1 MPIAAT
7 TAITAVKAKAGRLR
21 SVWSI
26 WSVTAWLMLALAGLA
41 LAPLAWAQD
50 AAALR
55 ARQSELGAALA
66 DSAFGRPLVLESV
79 QQGDRLSGEIHAVI
93 AQPFAVAAAAL
104 QSHQAWCDIL
114 MLHLNVKHCLALGT
128 GADRRL
134 EIAIGRKHDQPVADA
149 FALSLGYRILVSQPD
164 YLALRLEAA
173 EGPLGT
179 RDFRIGLELTPLPSG
194 GSFLRLNYA
203 YRYGLA
209 ARLALQGYLATLGRD
224 KVGFS
229 IVGRAADGSPIYIEG
244 LRGAVER
251 NTLRYYLAVEAY
263 LGALA
268 LPAARRPERRLQA
281 WFDATERHARQLH
294 ELDRDDYLAMKRREL
309 ARLPA
314 GSAAAN

>member
-1 MPIAAT
+1 MPIAA
-7 TAITAVKAKAGRLR
+7 ISAVKAKAGRR
-21 SVWSI
+21 WSVWSI
-26 WSVTAWLMLALAGLA
+26 WYVTAWLALALAGLS
-41 LAPLAWAQD
+41 LAPSAWAQD

-55 ARQSELGAALA
+55 ARQSALSSALA
-66 DSAFGRPLVLESV
+66 DNAFGRPLVLESV
-79 QQGDRLSGEIHAVI
+79 QQGDRLNGEIHAVI
-93 AQPFAVAAAAL
+93 AQPFAVAAPAL

-114 MLHLNVKHCLALGT
+114 MLHLNVKHCLALGA

-134 EIAIGRKHDQPVADA
+134 ELAIGRKHDQPVADA

-164 YLALRLEAA
+164 YLVLRLEAA
-173 EGPLGT
+173 DGPLGT
-179 RDFRIGLELTPLPSG
+179 RDFRIGLELTPLASG
-194 GSFLRLNYA
+194 GSFLRLNYS

-229 IVGRAADGSPIYIEG
+229 VVARAADGSPVYIEG

-268 LPAARRPERRLQA
+268 WPAAQRPERRLQA

-294 ELDRDDYLAMKRREL
+294 ELDREDYLAMKRREL